1 MSFRF
6 YDYLEKKRNI
16 GIENEI
22 AYNKTMA
29 MFKYHNLPDSLPCYE
44 LENLLQKN
52 GFACVAKVESE
63 LYAFDGGLG
72 GEPDVYYRPTI
83 CTVANP
89 ALNLSKDF
97 VINKDCVI
105 VKNDSNLVGLSHTI
119 SKYNTLITENEI
131 TILIALI
138 NSRMSIIFS
147 GADSATKTSAEQYL
161 NMIKQGKLGV
171 ISDNAFLESLE
182 INMGNNTRNNV
193 FEDLIRLNMYLK
205 ASLNNSIGLNSNT
218 ALKKERLITAEIDV
232 NNTSLYPLIDD
243 MLECRRIGVEKI
255 NELFGTEITVELNSS
270 WDYREFNGMSIHNTD
285 SEIDLEDVSRATI
298 DNEDNSDNG
307 NNENNLDND
316 CNADDS
322 SNLDNNSNVDNS
334 SNEDNAGNEDNAINE
349 NNEDDSGDSDDDS
362 KLDDNSNVENP
373 SNEDNEGNVTNDGNE
388 NDSSNSDDDNKEE

>member
-1 MSFRF
+1 MSFKF

-22 AYNKTMA
+22 AFNKTMA
-29 MFKYHNLPDSLPCYE
+29 MFKYHNLPDSIPCYE

-89 ALNLSKDF
+89 ALKLTKDF
-97 VINKDCVI
+97 EIDKDCVI

-138 NSRMSIIFS
+138 NSRMSVIFS
-147 GADSATKTSAEQYL
+147 GSDSATKTSAEQYL

-171 ISDNAFLESLE
+171 ISDNAFLESLS

-205 ASLNNSIGLNSNT
+205 ASLNNAIGLNSNT
-218 ALKKERLITAEIDV
+218 AMKKERLITAEIDV

-270 WDYREFNGMSIHNTD
+270 WDYRQFNGMSIHNTD
-285 SEIDLEDVSRATI
+285 SEIDLENVARETI
-298 DNEDNSDNG
+298 DDEDNSDNG
-307 NNENNLDND
+307 NNDSNDNNP
-316 CNADDS
+316 C
-322 SNLDNNSNVDNS
+322 NLDNNSNVDNP

-349 NNEDDSGDSDDDS
+349 DNEVDSGDSADDS
-362 KLDDNSNVENP
+362 NLDDNSNVENP
-373 SNEDNEGNVTNDGNE
+373 SNEDNATNE
-388 NDSSNSDDDNKEE
+388 NNDDDSSNSDDDSKEE

>member
-1 MSFRF
+1 MSFKF

-105 VKNDSNLVGLSHTI
+105 VKNDSNMVGLSHTI

-138 NSRMSIIFS
+138 NSRMSVIFS
-147 GADSATKTSAEQYL
+147 GSDSATKTSAEQYL

-171 ISDNAFLESLE
+171 ISDNAFLESLS

-205 ASLNNSIGLNSNT
+205 ASLNNAIGLNSNT

-270 WDYREFNGMSIHNTD
+270 WDYRELNGMSIHNTD
-285 SEIDLEDVSRATI
+285 SEIDLENVARGTI

-307 NNENNLDND
+307 NNDSNDNN
-316 CNADDS
+316 S
-322 SNLDNNSNVDNS
+322 SNLDNNSNVDNP

-349 NNEDDSGDSDDDS
+349 NNEDDSGDSTDDS

-373 SNEDNEGNVTNDGNE
+373 SNEGNATNE
-388 NDSSNSDDDNKEE
+388 NNDDDSTNSDDDSKEE

>member
-1 MSFRF
+1 MSFKF

-22 AYNKTMA
+22 TFNKTMA

-72 GEPDVYYRPTI
+72 GEPDVYYHPTI

-138 NSRMSIIFS
+138 NSRMSVIFS
-147 GADSATKTSAEQYL
+147 GSDSATKTSAEQYL
-161 NMIKQGKLGV
+161 SMIKQGKLGV
-171 ISDNAFLESLE
+171 ISDNAFLESLS

-193 FEDLIRLNMYLK
+193 FEDLIRLNTYLK
-205 ASLNNSIGLNSNT
+205 ASLNNAIGLNSNT
-218 ALKKERLITAEIDV
+218 AMKKERLITAEIDV

-270 WDYREFNGMSIHNTD
+270 WDYRQFNGMSIHNTD
-285 SEIDLEDVSRATI
+285 SEIDLENVD
-298 DNEDNSDNG
+298 DEDNSDNG
-307 NNENNLDND
+307 NNDSNDNNP
-316 CNADDS
+316 C
-322 SNLDNNSNVDNS
+322 NLDNNSNVDNP

-349 NNEDDSGDSDDDS
+349 NNEDDSGDSADDS
-362 KLDDNSNVENP
+362 NLDDNSNVENP
-373 SNEDNEGNVTNDGNE
+373 INEDNATNE
-388 NDSSNSDDDNKEE
+388 NNDDDSTNSDDDSKEE

>member
-1 MSFRF
+1 MSFKF

-16 GIENEI
+16 GIEDEI
-22 AYNKTMA
+22 TYNKTMA

-171 ISDNAFLESLE
+171 ISDNAFLESLS

-270 WDYREFNGMSIHNTD
+270 WDYRELNGMSIHNTD
-285 SEIDLEDVSRATI
+285 SEVDLEDVQQ
-298 DNEDNSDNG
+298 EDNSDNE

-316 CNADDS
+316 SNDNNP
-322 SNLDNNSNVDNS
+322 SNLDNNSNVG
-334 SNEDNAGNEDNAINE
+334 NEDNASNESNEDNAINE
-349 NNEDDSGDSDDDS
+349 DNEVDSGNSDDDS
-362 KLDDNSNVENP
+362 NLDDNSNVENS
-373 SNEDNEGNVTNDGNE
+373 SNEDNATNE
-388 NDSSNSDDDNKEE
+388 NNDDDSSNSDDDRKEE

>member
-1 MSFRF
+1 MSFKF

-16 GIENEI
+16 GIEDAI
-22 AYNKTMA
+22 TYNKTMA
-29 MFKYHNLPDSLPCYE
+29 MFKYHNLPDSIPCYE

-105 VKNDSNLVGLSHTI
+105 VKNDSNMVGLSHTI

-171 ISDNAFLESLE
+171 ISDNAFLESLS

-270 WDYREFNGMSIHNTD
+270 WDYRQLNGMSIHNTD
-285 SEIDLEDVSRATI
+285 SEVDLEDI
-298 DNEDNSDNG
+298 QQEDNSDNE

-316 CNADDS
+316 SNDNNP
-322 SNLDNNSNVDNS
+322 SNLDNNSNVG
-334 SNEDNAGNEDNAINE
+334 NEDNASNEGNEDNAINE
-349 NNEDDSGDSDDDS
+349 DNEVDSDNSDDDS
-362 KLDDNSNVENP
+362 NLDDNSNVENP
-373 SNEDNEGNVTNDGNE
+373 SNEDNEDNATDDGNE
-388 NDSSNSDDDNKEE
+388 DDSNNSDDDSKEE

>member
-1 MSFRF
+1 MSFKL

-16 GIENEI
+16 GIEDEI
-22 AYNKTMA
+22 TYNKTMA

-171 ISDNAFLESLE
+171 ISDNAFLESLS

-270 WDYREFNGMSIHNTD
+270 WDYRELNGMSIHNTD
-285 SEIDLEDVSRATI
+285 SEVDLEDI
-298 DNEDNSDNG
+298 QQEDNSDNG

-316 CNADDS
+316 SNDNNP
-322 SNLDNNSNVDNS
+322 SNLDNNSNVGNP
-334 SNEDNAGNEDNAINE
+334 SNEDNAVNEDNAINE
-349 NNEDDSGDSDDDS
+349 NTEDDSGNSDDDS

-373 SNEDNEGNVTNDGNE
+373 SNEDNEDNVSNE
-388 NDSSNSDDDNKEE
+388 DNEDDSGDDRKAE

>member
-1 MSFRF
+1 MSFKF

-22 AYNKTMA
+22 TYNKTMA
-29 MFKYHNLPDSLPCYE
+29 MFKYHNLPDSIPCYE

-105 VKNDSNLVGLSHTI
+105 VKNDSNMVGLSHTI

-171 ISDNAFLESLE
+171 ISDNAFLESLS

-193 FEDLIRLNMYLK
+193 FEDLI
-205 ASLNNSIGLNSNT
+205 
-218 ALKKERLITAEIDV
+218 
-232 NNTSLYPLIDD
+232 
-243 MLECRRIGVEKI
+243 
-255 NELFGTEITVELNSS
+255 F
-270 WDYREFNGMSIHNTD
+270 
-285 SEIDLEDVSRATI
+285 
-298 DNEDNSDNG
+298 
-307 NNENNLDND
+307 
-316 CNADDS
+316 
-322 SNLDNNSNVDNS
+322 
-334 SNEDNAGNEDNAINE
+334 
-349 NNEDDSGDSDDDS
+349 
-362 KLDDNSNVENP
+362 
-373 SNEDNEGNVTNDGNE
+373 
-388 NDSSNSDDDNKEE
+388 

>member
-1 MSFRF
+1 MSFKF

-16 GIENEI
+16 GIEDEI
-22 AYNKTMA
+22 TYNKTMA
-29 MFKYHNLPDSLPCYE
+29 MFKYHNLPDSIPCYE

-97 VINKDCVI
+97 VINKDCAI
-105 VKNDSNLVGLSHTI
+105 VKNDSNMVGLSHTI

-171 ISDNAFLESLE
+171 ISDNAFLESLS

-270 WDYREFNGMSIHNTD
+270 WDYRQLNGMSIHNTE
-285 SEIDLEDVSRATI
+285 SEVDLEDIQQEDNA
-298 DNEDNSDNG
+298 DNE

-316 CNADDS
+316 SNDNNP
-322 SNLDNNSNVDNS
+322 SNLDNNGNAG
-334 SNEDNAGNEDNAINE
+334 NEDNAGNEVNEDNAINE
-349 NNEDDSGDSDDDS
+349 DNEVDSGNSDDDN

-373 SNEDNEGNVTNDGNE
+373 SNEDNEDNVTDDGNE
-388 NDSSNSDDDNKEE
+388 DDSSNSDDDSKEE

>member
-1 MSFRF
+1 MSFKF

-16 GIENEI
+16 GIEDEI
-22 AYNKTMA
+22 TYNKTMA

-171 ISDNAFLESLE
+171 ISDNAFLESLS

-270 WDYREFNGMSIHNTD
+270 WDYRQLNGMSIHNTD
-285 SEIDLEDVSRATI
+285 SEVDLEDI
-298 DNEDNSDNG
+298 QQEDNSDNE

-316 CNADDS
+316 SNDNNP
-322 SNLDNNSNVDNS
+322 SNLDNNSNVGNP
-334 SNEDNAGNEDNAINE
+334 SNEDNAVNEDNAINE
-349 NNEDDSGDSDDDS
+349 DNEVDSGNSDDDS
-362 KLDDNSNVENP
+362 NLDDNSNVENP
-373 SNEDNEGNVTNDGNE
+373 SNEDNKDNVPNE
-388 NDSSNSDDDNKEE
+388 DNEDDSDDDKKLE

>member
-1 MSFRF
+1 MSFRL
-6 YDYLEKKRNI
+6 YDYLEKQRNI

-22 AYNKTMA
+22 TYNKTMA

-171 ISDNAFLESLE
+171 ISDNAFLESLN

-270 WDYREFNGMSIHNTD
+270 WDYRELNGMSIHNTD
-285 SEIDLEDVSRATI
+285 SEVDLEDI
-298 DNEDNSDNG
+298 QQEDNSDNE

-316 CNADDS
+316 SNDNNP
-322 SNLDNNSNVDNS
+322 SNLDNNSNVG
-334 SNEDNAGNEDNAINE
+334 NEDNAGNEGNEDNAINE
-349 NNEDDSGDSDDDS
+349 DNEDDSGDSDDDS
-362 KLDDNSNVENP
+362 NLDDNSNVENP
-373 SNEDNEGNVTNDGNE
+373 SNEGNEDNATNDNNE
-388 NDSSNSDDDNKEE
+388 DDSGDDRKGE

>member
-1 MSFRF
+1 MSFKF

-16 GIENEI
+16 GIEDEI
-22 AYNKTMA
+22 TYNKTMA
-29 MFKYHNLPDSLPCYE
+29 MFKYHNLPDSIPCYE

-171 ISDNAFLESLE
+171 ISDNAFLESLS

-270 WDYREFNGMSIHNTD
+270 WDYRQLNGMSIHNTE
-285 SEIDLEDVSRATI
+285 SEVDLEDIQQEDNA
-298 DNEDNSDNG
+298 DNE

-316 CNADDS
+316 SNDNNP
-322 SNLDNNSNVDNS
+322 SNLDNNGNAG
-334 SNEDNAGNEDNAINE
+334 NEDNAGNEVNEDNAINE
-349 NNEDDSGDSDDDS
+349 DNEVDSGNSDDDN

-373 SNEDNEGNVTNDGNE
+373 SNEDNEDNVTDDGNE
-388 NDSSNSDDDNKEE
+388 DDSSNSDDDSKEE

>member
-1 MSFRF
+1 MSFKF

-22 AYNKTMA
+22 AFNKTMA
-29 MFKYHNLPDSLPCYE
+29 MFKYHNLPDSIPCYE

-89 ALNLSKDF
+89 ALKLSKDF
-97 VINKDCVI
+97 VIDKDCII

-138 NSRMSIIFS
+138 NSRMSVIFS
-147 GADSATKTSAEQYL
+147 GSDSATKTSAEQYL
-161 NMIKQGKLGV
+161 SMIKQGKLGV
-171 ISDNAFLESLE
+171 ISDNAFLESLS

-218 ALKKERLITAEIDV
+218 AMKKERLITAEIDV

-270 WDYREFNGMSIHNTD
+270 WDYRQFNGMSIHNTD
-285 SEIDLEDVSRATI
+285 SEVDLENVARETI
-298 DNEDNSDNG
+298 DDEDNSDNG
-307 NNENNLDND
+307 NNDSNDNNP
-316 CNADDS
+316 C
-322 SNLDNNSNVDNS
+322 NLDNNSNVDNP

-349 NNEDDSGDSDDDS
+349 NNEDDSGDSADDS
-362 KLDDNSNVENP
+362 NLDDNSNAENP
-373 SNEDNEGNVTNDGNE
+373 INEDNATNE
-388 NDSSNSDDDNKEE
+388 NNDDDSSNSDDDSKEE

>member
-1 MSFRF
+1 MSFKF

-22 AYNKTMA
+22 TYNKTMA

-97 VINKDCVI
+97 VINKDCII
-105 VKNDSNLVGLSHTI
+105 VKNDSNMVGLSHTI

-138 NSRMSIIFS
+138 NSRMSVIFS

-171 ISDNAFLESLE
+171 ISDNAFLESLS

-270 WDYREFNGMSIHNTD
+270 WDYRELNGMSIHNTD
-285 SEIDLEDVSRATI
+285 SEVDLENVARETI
-298 DNEDNSDNG
+298 DNEDNSDN
-307 NNENNLDND
+307 ENNLDND
-316 CNADDS
+316 
-322 SNLDNNSNVDNS
+322 SNDNNPSNMDNNSNVDNP

-349 NNEDDSGDSDDDS
+349 NNEDDSGDSADDS

-373 SNEDNEGNVTNDGNE
+373 SNEDNAINE
-388 NDSSNSDDDNKEE
+388 NNDDNSTDSDDDNKVE

>member
-1 MSFRF
+1 MSFKF

-16 GIENEI
+16 GIEDEI
-22 AYNKTMA
+22 TYNKTMA

-105 VKNDSNLVGLSHTI
+105 VKNDSNMVGLSHTI

-171 ISDNAFLESLE
+171 ISDNAFLESLS

-270 WDYREFNGMSIHNTD
+270 WDYRQLNGMSIHNTE
-285 SEIDLEDVSRATI
+285 SEVDLEDIQQEDNA
-298 DNEDNSDNG
+298 DNE

-316 CNADDS
+316 SNDNNP
-322 SNLDNNSNVDNS
+322 SNLDNNGNVG
-334 SNEDNAGNEDNAINE
+334 NEDNAGNEVNEDNTINE
-349 NNEDDSGDSDDDS
+349 DNEVDSGNSDDDS

-373 SNEDNEGNVTNDGNE
+373 SNEDNEDNVTDDGNKD
-388 NDSSNSDDDNKEE
+388 DSSNSDDDSKEE

>member
-1 MSFRF
+1 MSFKF

-22 AYNKTMA
+22 TYNKTMA

-97 VINKDCVI
+97 VIDKDCVI
-105 VKNDSNLVGLSHTI
+105 VKNDSNMVGLSHTI

-171 ISDNAFLESLE
+171 ISDNAFLESLS

-270 WDYREFNGMSIHNTD
+270 WDYRELNGMSIHNTD
-285 SEIDLEDVSRATI
+285 SEIDLEDI
-298 DNEDNSDNG
+298 QQEDNSDNE

-316 CNADDS
+316 SNDNNP
-322 SNLDNNSNVDNS
+322 SNLDNNSNVDNP

-349 NNEDDSGDSDDDS
+349 NNEDDSGDSADDS

-373 SNEDNEGNVTNDGNE
+373 SNEDNAINE
-388 NDSSNSDDDNKEE
+388 NNDENSTDSDDDNKVE

>member
-1 MSFRF
+1 MSFKL

-16 GIENEI
+16 GIEDEI
-22 AYNKTMA
+22 TYNKTMA
-29 MFKYHNLPDSLPCYE
+29 MFKYHNLPESLPCYE

-171 ISDNAFLESLE
+171 ISDNAFLESLS

-270 WDYREFNGMSIHNTD
+270 WDYRELNGMSIHNTD
-285 SEIDLEDVSRATI
+285 SEVDLEDI
-298 DNEDNSDNG
+298 QQEDNSDNG

-316 CNADDS
+316 SNDNNPN
-322 SNLDNNSNVDNS
+322 NLDNNSNVGNP
-334 SNEDNAGNEDNAINE
+334 SNEDNAVNEDNAINE
-349 NNEDDSGDSDDDS
+349 NTEDDSGNSDDDS

-373 SNEDNEGNVTNDGNE
+373 SNEDNEDNVSNE
-388 NDSSNSDDDNKEE
+388 DNEDDSGDDRKAE

>member
-1 MSFRF
+1 MSFKF

-16 GIENEI
+16 GIEDEI
-22 AYNKTMA
+22 TYNKTMA
-29 MFKYHNLPDSLPCYE
+29 MFKYHNLPDSIPCYE

-105 VKNDSNLVGLSHTI
+105 VKNDSNMVGLSHTI

-171 ISDNAFLESLE
+171 ISDNAFLESLS

-270 WDYREFNGMSIHNTD
+270 WDYRQLNGMSIHNTE
-285 SEIDLEDVSRATI
+285 SEIDLEDIQQEDNA
-298 DNEDNSDNG
+298 DNE

-316 CNADDS
+316 SNDNNP
-322 SNLDNNSNVDNS
+322 SNLDNNG
-334 SNEDNAGNEDNAINE
+334 NAGNEDNASNEVNEDNAINE
-349 NNEDDSGDSDDDS
+349 DNEVDSGNSDDDS

-373 SNEDNEGNVTNDGNE
+373 SNEDNEDNATDDGDKD
-388 NDSSNSDDDNKEE
+388 DSSNSDDDSKEE